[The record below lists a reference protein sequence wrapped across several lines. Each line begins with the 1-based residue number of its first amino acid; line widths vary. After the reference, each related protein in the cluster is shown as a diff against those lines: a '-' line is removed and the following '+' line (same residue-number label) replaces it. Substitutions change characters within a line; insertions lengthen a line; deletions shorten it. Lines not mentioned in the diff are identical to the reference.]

1 MRSATLIEGDIRKHL
16 FDLTWPM
23 IFGTFGLVMFNLVD
37 TYFIGKLGVIQLAA
51 MGFTFPVVTLIN
63 SFALG
68 LGLGMSALVSRAM
81 GKGNH
86 HLAAR
91 ITTDGM
97 LLGVLLAGFVS
108 IVGFFTIEG
117 VFGMMGADAE
127 VMPYIVEYMSIWYLG
142 SVFVVV
148 PMVGNNA
155 IRATGDSKTPAVVM
169 MIAGLS
175 NAVLDYLLI
184 FGIGV
189 FPEMGMAGA
198 ALATVVSRVITFGV
212 AIWVLYRREKLLL
225 LVKLKKKILWKNW
238 KELMEVGVPVAL
250 TRIMQPVSMGVLTS
264 LLSSYGAVA
273 VAGFGVAT
281 RIELF
286 ILMLMNSFVAILA
299 PFAGQNYGARAY
311 GRLRE
316 TLGYAMKF
324 STVNGF
330 FLFILLFGF
339 AGHLAQLFSDDLL
352 VVEQAILYLRVISL
366 SYIFYGVLQ
375 SVCSMLNVM
384 GKPRQAA
391 GLLMIQMFVIALPLA
406 LVLGKQFASLGIFV
420 ALGLSWLVAGFI
432 GYGYLRR
439 TLRILDE
446 KTRRALDQRS

>member
-1 MRSATLIEGDIRKHL
+1 
-16 FDLTWPM
+16 
-23 IFGTFGLVMFNLVD
+23 
-37 TYFIGKLGVIQLAA
+37 
-51 MGFTFPVVTLIN
+51 
-63 SFALG
+63 
-68 LGLGMSALVSRAM
+68 
-81 GKGNH
+81 
-86 HLAAR
+86 
-91 ITTDGM
+91 
-97 LLGVLLAGFVS
+97 
-108 IVGFFTIEG
+108 
-117 VFGMMGADAE
+117 
-127 VMPYIVEYMSIWYLG
+127 MSIWYLG